1 MSEISTRAQIITRR
15 TYCRPLNE
23 AGTEFETWDMV
34 ISRVISHQRWLWERA
49 LTHKNMPEIPLHDI
63 SEDMLEWVHLDSSQE
78 AELDELEQLLLDRK
92 VAVSGRTLWLG
103 GTDIGK
109 KIEASQ
115 FNCSALNI
123 ETVYDIVDAFWLLLN
138 GSGVGFRPV
147 PGTLTGFQYP
157 IPKLE
162 IIRSVGNSFKGQEEN
177 EEFWDPSTRTWTIKV
192 GDSAIAWAKFVGK
205 LLAGKHKANKLVLDF
220 SEIRAA
226 GMRLRQYGWI
236 SQGDRGLASAAEK
249 IFEIMNRRADS
260 LLTAM
265 DILDITNLLGTI
277 LSTRRSAQIAIYDHT
292 DMEWEEFSTAKN
304 NIFNNGKSHRT
315 QSNNSLFFSSKP
327 KKKEL
332 AQLFDQVMRGGGEPG
347 IINGETMQ
355 KRSPWA
361 SLTNPCGE
369 ILLSG
374 SGGFCN
380 LVTINLM
387 AFDGNILEL
396 LRAAKIITRAN
407 YRQTVVDFRDGILQE
422 KWHLNNAH
430 LHLCGVSLMGV
441 VGANLSPY
449 EYTRIERTVT
459 TAGYGMAKEL
469 GTGYPKQLTTMKPEG
484 TISKCYDSTEGMH
497 KPLGKYIFNN
507 VAFSVHDPLVQLLK
521 DANYRV
527 FTHPYDP
534 TAMLVTLPVA
544 YETVKFDIID
554 GKEVNTESA
563 ISQLERYKMLMQ
575 YYCHQNVS
583 CTISYDPSEAKDI
596 VKWLYNNW
604 DNYVAVSFLL
614 RNDAS
619 KTAADLGYP
628 YLPQEVTTKELYDE
642 YTAKLLPINLDAGN
656 SFEELTDSSDCAG
669 GVCPIR

>member
-1 MSEISTRAQIITRR
+1 MEVSTRAQIITRR

-23 AGTEFETWDMV
+23 EGTVFETWDQV
-34 ISRVISHQRWLWERA
+34 IARVIKHQRWLWERA
-49 LTHKNMPEIPLHDI
+49 LTHKQFPDMPLHDVT
-63 SEDMLEWVHLDSSQE
+63 EDMTEWLTLDEKQE

-103 GTDIGK
+103 GTEIGK
-109 KIEASQ
+109 TIEASQ
-115 FNCSALNI
+115 FNCAAVNI
-123 ETVYDIVDAFWLLLN
+123 ETVYDMVDGFWLLLN
-138 GSGVGFRPV
+138 GAGVGFRPV
-147 PGTLTGFQYP
+147 AGTLTGFAYP

-162 IIRSVGNSFKGQEEN
+162 VIRSKGLTTKGRENN
-177 EEFWDPSTRTWTIKV
+177 EESWDSATKTWTISV
-192 GDSAIAWAKFVGK
+192 GDSAIAWAKFIGK
-205 LLAGKHKANKLVLDF
+205 MLAGRYRANKMILDF

-226 GMRLRQYGWI
+226 GLRLRQYGWI
-236 SQGDRGLASAAEK
+236 SQGDRGLASASEK
-249 IFEIMNRRADS
+249 IFEIMNKRADS
-260 LLTAM
+260 LLTAI

-277 LSTRRSAQIAIYDHT
+277 LSTRRSAQIAVYNHNDL
-292 DMEWEEFSTAKN
+292 EWEEFSTAKN
-304 NIFNNGKSHRT
+304 DIFTNGKSHRS
-315 QSNNSLFFSSKP
+315 QSNNSLFFSKRP

-332 AQLFDQVMRGGGEPG
+332 RKLFDQVMAGGGEPG

-361 SLTNPCGE
+361 TLTNPCGE

-387 AFDGNILEL
+387 AFNGNILEL

-422 KWHLNNAH
+422 KWHLNNEH
-430 LHLCGVSLMGV
+430 LHLCGVSNMGV

-449 EYTRIERTVT
+449 EYSRLERTVV

-469 GTGYPKQLTTMKPEG
+469 DTGYPKQLTTMKPEG
-484 TISKCYDSTEGMH
+484 TISKCYDATEGMH
-497 KPLGKYIFNN
+497 KPLGRYIFNN

-521 DANYRV
+521 EANYRV

-534 TAMLVTLPVA
+534 TAMLVTLPVS
-544 YETVKFDIID
+544 YDTVKFDVVD
-554 GKEVNTESA
+554 GKEVNIESA
-563 ISQLERYKMLMQ
+563 ISQLDRYKMLMQ

-614 RNDAS
+614 RNDPS

-628 YLPQEVTTKELYDE
+628 YLPQEVTTKELYAE
-642 YTAKLLPINLDAGN
+642 YVAKLLPIDLDAGN
-656 SFEELTDSSDCAG
+656 SFEELTDADCATG
-669 GVCPIR
+669 ACPIR